1 MTGYAT
7 TITLTEKQEKTL
19 KTLSNSR
26 TAPLHLQQRSMIIL
40 LCAQGKSNKEIMEE
54 TSIHRTTVS
63 KWRTRWAAN
72 KEKFREIDTN
82 EHGIAYQRLIEK
94 VLSDAPRSG
103 KPCKFTAEQICQ
115 IINVSCES
123 PIENELPFSHWSLS
137 SLAYEL
143 KKRNIV
149 DSISTS
155 HLQVFLKSSKYKT
168 T

>member
-1 MTGYAT
+1 MAGYAT

-26 TAPLHLQQRSMIIL
+26 TAPLNLQQRAMMIQ
-40 LCAQGKSNKEIMEE
+40 LCEQGKSNKTIMEE
-54 TSIHRTTVS
+54 TNIHKTTVS
-63 KWRTRWAAN
+63 KWRARWAAS
-72 KEKFREIDTN
+72 KQKLREIDAN

-94 VLSDAPRSG
+94 VLSDALRSG

-115 IINVSCES
+115 IINVACES
-123 PIENELPFSHWSLS
+123 PMENELPFSHWSLS

-143 KKRNIV
+143 NKRNIV

-168 T
+168 S